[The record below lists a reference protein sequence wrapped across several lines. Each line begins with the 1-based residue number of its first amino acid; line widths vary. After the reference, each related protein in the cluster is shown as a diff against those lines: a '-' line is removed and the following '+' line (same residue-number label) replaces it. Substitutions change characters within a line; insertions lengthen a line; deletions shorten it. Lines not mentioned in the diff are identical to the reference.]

1 MVSKDG
7 KNRWQ
12 EGIDGWIAQQP
23 DKDKYNPPTGYCR
36 QGGMVNVGI
45 DSPAHESTVGSTFDV
60 RVTTNSLLK
69 ITEVKLWVD
78 GQEKKT
84 WTERPFE
91 TKLTLPDGP
100 HVIKVKATDR
110 DGNNQER
117 EARIGVNTPW
127 NFEPTPTPSPTILL
141 TPTLTP
147 TKTL

>member
-1 MVSKDG
+1 M
-7 KNRWQ
+7 
-12 EGIDGWIAQQP
+12 
-23 DKDKYNPPTGYCR
+23 
-36 QGGMVNVGI
+36 
-45 DSPAHESTVGSTFDV
+45 
-60 RVTTNSLLK
+60 TTNSLLK